1 MKRPEIGDLV
11 QCRDGHMGI
20 LTAIKDSYWGLMA
33 FFITADERIYHCP
46 VADLL
51 EEGGDGT

>member
-33 FFITADERIYHCP
+33 FFITADERI
-46 VADLL
+46 
-51 EEGGDGT
+51 